1 MAAINTGSF
10 NSQLGQQQ
18 FLQLMAAQ
26 LANQN
31 PLEPI
36 QQQDFLSQLAQF
48 STLGGVES
56 LNQNFSA
63 LFQLQKLTEGSNLI
77 GKTAKY
83 MNSSDQMTSGVV
95 ESAGIS
101 NGSLMLTI
109 DGQQVDISDVLSV
122 QNTVAAAG

>member
-1 MAAINTGSF
+1 MASINPSTF

-36 QQQDFLSQLAQF
+36 QQQDFLGQLAQF

-56 LNQNFSA
+56 LNQNFAA

-77 GKTAKY
+77 GKTATY
-83 MNSSDQMTSGVV
+83 MNSADQKVSGTV
-95 ESAGIS
+95 EAAGLS
-101 NGSLMLTI
+101 QGALVLTI
-109 DGQQVDISDVLSV
+109 DGQQVDVSNVLSIK
-122 QNTVAAAG
+122 NTAAG